1 MEKSN
6 RNYNSDNV
14 NLTKICPCFGFGNV
28 AQNVD
33 IRRSKYSRLQ
43 QTTEAA
49 VCDPT
54 ATPPRH
60 TLGSWPTGW
69 ESLLYIGKRFRIST
83 KYGAWP
89 L

>member
-6 RNYNSDNV
+6 RNYNGDNM
-14 NLTKICPCFGFGNV
+14 NLTKICPCFGFDNV

-49 VCDPT
+49 VHDST
-54 ATPPRH
+54 ATPPQP
-60 TLGSWPTGW
+60 TLGTRPTVRKP
-69 ESLLYIGKRFRIST
+69 LL
-83 KYGAWP
+83 
-89 L
+89 